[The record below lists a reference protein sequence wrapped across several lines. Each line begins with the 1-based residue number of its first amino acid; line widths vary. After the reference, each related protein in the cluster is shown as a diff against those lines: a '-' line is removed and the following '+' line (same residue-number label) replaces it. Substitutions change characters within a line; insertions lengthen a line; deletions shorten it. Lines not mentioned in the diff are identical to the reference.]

1 MSQLLNFYRVF
12 IIAITILSVCI
23 ASHVNAA
30 DSDNF
35 SLTVDEGKPAANPD
49 PAAVNEAVTFR
60 FTVSLFDSQGKRLE
74 EVPAEVKTIQYTITS
89 CNHGL
94 IISTSPNMSLSSDK
108 KSATGTARH
117 LYSSITSNTKFSQT
131 GNHSL
136 TLSVTVIFNDDS
148 TLSSSHS
155 INVDVVDATF
165 SVYACPPPLRK
176 KTIIGV
182 RHFYGEVGHSF
193 WKIAIDTNLLLPDEN
208 LDLPNHPNIKIA
220 NHAEGFYP
228 QAGMKNHLIDYVTPV
243 NGTVG
248 LDDGHAWYSSISSQ
262 ITPSNAKNA
271 IAKVVAV
278 NSNQYSVI
286 TIGGKNCT
294 SQSSVIAGV
303 AGCNPPNG
311 NGLVHYHA
319 FRISPTDPTDPSDPN
334 GLYGPGI
341 KWRCANPY
349 THAVQISQHSDGIIN
364 PDYSGST
371 NALD

>member
-1 MSQLLNFYRVF
+1 MSRLYNFYRAF
-12 IIAITILSVCI
+12 IIAIAILPVCL

-35 SLTVDEGKPAANPD
+35 SLTVGKGEPEVAPN

-74 EVPAEVKTIQYTITS
+74 EVPTEVKTIQYTITS

-94 IISTSPNMSLSSDK
+94 IISTSPNMPISPDK

-136 TLSVTVIFNDDS
+136 TLTVTVIFNDDS

-155 INVDVVDATF
+155 INVNVVDATF
-165 SVYACPPPLRK
+165 TIYACPPSVRK
-176 KTIIGV
+176 KIALV
-182 RHFYGEVGHSF
+182 RHFYGDVGHSF
-193 WKIAIDTNLLLPDEN
+193 WKIAIDSNVLLPNEN
-208 LDLPNHPNIKIA
+208 PDLPSFPGNKIA
-220 NHAEGFYP
+220 NHNVGFYP
-228 QAGMKNHLIDYVTPV
+228 APGMKTHLIDYVTPV
-243 NGTVG
+243 DGIVRP
-248 LDDGHAWYSSISSQ
+248 DDSHTWYSSKSYS
-262 ITPSNAKNA
+262 ITPSNAKTA

-278 NSNQYSVI
+278 NSDKYSVI
-286 TIGGKNCT
+286 VAGGKNCT

-311 NGLVHYHA
+311 NGLVWYHA
-319 FRISPTDPTDPSDPN
+319 INIIPDDPGSPN
-334 GLYGPGI
+334 GIYGPGVP
-341 KWRCANPY
+341 WTCPNPY
-349 THAVQISQHSDGIIN
+349 THAVKIAELNGAIIN
-364 PDYSGST
+364 SDFTPQND
-371 NALD
+371 LD